1 LATARELTE
10 EDLPAVLAAAEHLR
24 DRMIA
29 RGRALNAHVE
39 VNATELLARLLEED
53 TVVIIGDYLLAYH
66 FVEGW
71 LVPDARILQETLVLR
86 VTRQVGNSLRSVVRE
101 MERIARDHG
110 CVGIHVG
117 THGADDERLGHVYQK
132 LGFKTAPAEFHKEI

>member
-10 EDLPAVLAAAEHLR
+10 EDLPVALAAVSNHR

-29 RGRALNAHVE
+29 RGRALAAHAE
-39 VNATELLARLLEED
+39 VTATELLARLLEED

-66 FVEGW
+66 FAEGW
-71 LVPDARILQETLVLR
+71 LDPGTLFFQETLVLR
-86 VTRQVGNSLRSVVRE
+86 ITQQVGNSLRSVVRE

-117 THGADDERLGHVYQK
+117 THGADDERLGRVYQK